1 MQSFVYCL
9 AMEMFRKSER
19 DRRMATRCVQGTKI
33 PIAGPAVESIAQTST
48 FVFENQKE
56 MLRAV
61 RGKSEKNVYTRWTNP
76 TTVNA
81 QEKISALERTEST
94 LLLSSG
100 MAAISSSVMGLT
112 KKGDRVLSSDSIYG
126 GTLHLFEDVLPR
138 NGIEVD
144 FVEQGEFVDAIED
157 SKSEHRLCF
166 FETPTNP
173 ALRLMDIERVA
184 EASKSAGLTSI
195 IDNTFATPINQHP
208 HQLGIDI
215 VIHSATKYLGGHSDL
230 IAGSVSGRTNHIHKI
245 DSTARLLGGTIDPF
259 ASFLLER
266 GIKTLAVRM
275 EKHNSNAA
283 LLARELSKDGRIRRV
298 YYPGLASH
306 PDHDIAKRQMD
317 GYGGM
322 LTIEIDR
329 DLKSTEVFV
338 DSLEIFLNAVSLGG
352 VESLASIP
360 VLTTHYGIDENV
372 LGEMNVSNSTVRLS
386 VGIEDPHDLL
396 YDIQNALDKSVQ

>member
-1 MQSFVYCL
+1 
-9 AMEMFRKSER
+9 MEMFRISER
-19 DRRMATRCVQGTKI
+19 DRRIATRCVQGTKI
-33 PIAGPAVESIAQTST
+33 PIAGPVVESIAQTST

-61 RGKSEKNVYTRWTNP
+61 RGRSDKNVYTRWTNP

-100 MAAISSSVMGLT
+100 MAAISSSVMGLA

-157 SKSEHRLCF
+157 SKSEHKLCF

-195 IDNTFATPINQHP
+195 IDNTFATPINQRP

-230 IAGSVSGRTNHIHKI
+230 IAGSVSGRTNLIREI

-298 YYPGLASH
+298 HYPGLASH

-322 LTIEIDR
+322 LTIEIDG
-329 DLKSTEVFV
+329 DLNSTEVFV

-386 VGIEDPHDLL
+386 VGIEDPYDLL